1 MSSSDEMYKLG
12 ARDAEHDD
20 LNLFYYQ
27 HYYYYRKGYDRTRR
41 LQQGAIGVGDWSL
54 RRVALVI
61 VVLAVSAYAVFVA
74 LPLLQQ
80 QQRQQTVA
88 TIGSTTTAQPV
99 VAVGAT
105 ATLTP
110 TLTPQQSTPTPRPAP
125 VLQVGGMARVVNVGE
140 SPLLARSK
148 PGTGFA
154 VRARFPQ
161 DTQVK
166 IIEGPVQAD
175 GYTWWRV
182 EHERGSGWSAEREP
196 DGVVWLEPVAQSDSE
211 E

>member
-12 ARDAEHDD
+12 VRDAEHDD

-41 LQQGAIGVGDWSL
+41 VQQGAIGVGDWTL
-54 RRVALVI
+54 RRVVLVI
-61 VVLAVSAYAVFVA
+61 VVLAVSAYAIFVA

-80 QQRQQTVA
+80 QQGQQTTATTGGSNSAQSAGVIEA
-88 TIGSTTTAQPV
+88 TITI
-99 VAVGAT
+99 
-105 ATLTP
+105 TP
-110 TLTPQQSTPTPRPAP
+110 THTPQPATPTPPPEP
-125 VLQVGGMARVVNVGE
+125 VLQIGGLARVVNVGN

-161 DTQVK
+161 DTQVT
-166 IIEGPVQAD
+166 IVEGPVEAD

-196 DGVVWLEPVAQSDSE
+196 DGVIWLQPVTPSDDE
-211 E
+211 